1 MEGSCVKN
9 ENLVLSLL
17 TSSRFERNAQFCN
30 RVSQLFYFRF
40 LRSDDVIALLVVR
53 FPFSVGSRKLK
64 VTRANRDS
72 SQNLVTVNYNLKV
85 SRDYS
90 IPPQVW
96 FSNTSFPPEVK
107 PVAMVLTSTM
117 SPLCHLPTNSK
128 QLNWSLSHNIRIQQQ
143 KQLHF
148 IFSLHLYSPST
159 HLGSQTRNFTELFLL
174 FLLNTGTT
182 AQPFLHLQQQQQ
194 QQHNVTSREK

>member
-1 MEGSCVKN
+1 MKN

-40 LRSDDVIALLVVR
+40 LRSDDVIALLVVL

-85 SRDYS
+85 LRVFSK
-90 IPPQVW
+90 PPQVW
-96 FSNTSFPPEVK
+96 FSNTSFPPEAK
-107 PVAMVLTSTM
+107 PVARVLTSTM
-117 SPLCHLPTNSK
+117 SPLRHLPTNSNN
-128 QLNWSLSHNIRIQQQ
+128 QTGVEHTTDVGVCFTFTNSLTLLFTSDLSLS
-143 KQLHF
+143 
-148 IFSLHLYSPST
+148 FSLDNA
-159 HLGSQTRNFTELFLL
+159 SQMI
-174 FLLNTGTT
+174 
-182 AQPFLHLQQQQQ
+182 
-194 QQHNVTSREK
+194 